1 MAETQK
7 ANESHAIARFAMV
20 SIPLALV
27 AVLAIS
33 WILRAASEHW
43 ELVHPRQ
50 AFFNCLPFSLYL
62 VQKRF
67 EPGELSRDDL
77 VVWQAEGLEPRFK
90 DGAQML
96 KRLAGVPGDLVEFSQ
111 GQVSV
116 NGRVIGR
123 MTLLKRLGLPP
134 SYSGR
139 YRLRENEFFVVG
151 TTASSYDSRY
161 FGPISGRQLRGKA
174 FVLF

>member
-1 MAETQK
+1 MGETQK
-7 ANESHAIARFAMV
+7 ANESHAVTRFALV
-20 SIPLALV
+20 SIPFALLAV
-27 AVLAIS
+27 IS
-33 WILRAASEHW
+33 ISFMLRAASQHW

-62 VQKRF
+62 VQKRY
-67 EPGELSRDDL
+67 ETVNLSRDDL
-77 VVWQAEGLEPRFK
+77 VVWEAKGLAPRFK

-96 KRLAGVPGDLVEFSQ
+96 KRLAGVPGDLVEFAQ
-111 GQVSV
+111 GRVWV

-123 MTLLKRLGLPP
+123 LTLLKRLGLPAT
-134 SYSGR
+134 YSGR

-161 FGPISGRQLRGKA
+161 FGPISGSQLRGKA
-174 FVLF
+174 YVLF

>member
-1 MAETQK
+1 MADTQMENDPK
-7 ANESHAIARFAMV
+7 AVARFALV
-20 SIPLALV
+20 SIPLALL
-27 AVLAIS
+27 AVLAFS
-33 WILRAASEHW
+33 WALRAVSEHW

-50 AFFNCLPFSLYL
+50 AFFNCLPFSLY
-62 VQKRF
+62 VVEKDF
-67 EPGELSRDDL
+67 EPINLSRDDL
-77 VVWQAEGLEPRFK
+77 VSWEAQGLEPRFK

-96 KRLAGVPGDLVEFSQ
+96 KRLAGVPGDVVEIAN
-111 GQVSV
+111 GQVSI

-123 MTLLKRLGLPP
+123 MTLSKRLGLSP

-139 YRLRENEFFVVG
+139 YRLGDDEYFVAG

-161 FGPISGRQLRGKA
+161 FGPISRGQLRGKA